1 MVHGFVQQSHG
12 RLEIDSAPGAGTSV
26 RMFFPVADR
35 ATPCPQPEGGA
46 ARADAAQQCVL
57 VVEDNDDVRQLAECM
72 LELAGYRV
80 LAAPS
85 GESALTLLEQHPEVD
100 LLFSDVIMPG
110 GMNGLQLV
118 DKVRELRPAL
128 PVLLTTG
135 YMDDLQGKQH
145 DRLDVLAKPYKH
157 NDLLERVRLAL
168 QRKAPQP

>member
-1 MVHGFVQQSHG
+1 
-12 RLEIDSAPGAGTSV
+12 
-26 RMFFPVADR
+26 
-35 ATPCPQPEGGA
+35 
-46 ARADAAQQCVL
+46 
-57 VVEDNDDVRQLAECM
+57 
-72 LELAGYRV
+72 
-80 LAAPS
+80 
-85 GESALTLLEQHPEVD
+85 
-100 LLFSDVIMPG
+100 LFSDVIMPG

-135 YMDDLQGKQH
+135 YMDDLQGTQH